1 MENLHKQPPLSI
13 ESSPHIWM
21 VLFMDYTHMMG
32 SSRVPLTN
40 FLWMGMHHPL
50 QPAKMMGG
58 GHLHRIQPASERC
71 TIFHL
76 NDTYN
81 HRSCLNMQSSIC
93 CRKSK
98 LSSFILKSVLI
109 GYKCRDPSPW
119 ETRGTRLMVTRGTYC
134 QPDHHHPDS
143 PTDTYGATILS
154 GTPQGKT
161 NNVSASPIQGRANDA
176 GRT

>member
-1 MENLHKQPPLSI
+1 
-13 ESSPHIWM
+13 
-21 VLFMDYTHMMG
+21 MDCNE
-32 SSRVPLTN
+32 RVIRD
-40 FLWMGMHHPL
+40 
-50 QPAKMMGG
+50 GG
-58 GHLHRIQPASERC
+58 C
-71 TIFHL
+71 
-76 NDTYN
+76 
-81 HRSCLNMQSSIC
+81 
-93 CRKSK
+93 
-98 LSSFILKSVLI
+98 
-109 GYKCRDPSPW
+109 CRDPSPW